1 MAQYTT
7 EESNNQNIVEQ
18 KEMNGETFSILIT
31 KGYKEFE
38 EVQFEFYFYSDD
50 PLKLE
55 KLSQDLSSKGYEMNV
70 VEESSSENEFV
81 LDGIATAIKLSLENL
96 NAWTT
101 QMCHL
106 GSSYDCGF
114 SGWELEV

>member
-38 EVQFEFYFYSDD
+38 
-50 PLKLE
+50 
-55 KLSQDLSSKGYEMNV
+55 
-70 VEESSSENEFV
+70 
-81 LDGIATAIKLSLENL
+81 
-96 NAWTT
+96 
-101 QMCHL
+101 
-106 GSSYDCGF
+106 
-114 SGWELEV
+114 